1 MNKKNLIRFISN
13 IPGWKTKRRI
23 VVIES
28 DDWGST
34 RFPDIETVNIFKQEG
49 YNIDKCGFSRYDCL
63 ETNKDLESLIQMLK
77 RLSEKH
83 DKKICLTMLCNTSN
97 SNFELIEK
105 SNFTQYFGEI
115 LSDLISED
123 SKRDKIIN
131 LLKKGRNLGYFDLQY
146 HGREH
151 LNVNRWMRALQEK
164 QQETLFAFQN
174 KVGGISRSYM
184 PNLKKGY
191 RAAYDLDRL
200 EDLVS
205 QKKSLLTGLKEFKQ
219 LYSFYPSYFVAPN
232 GPFHKDLEIEL
243 SKNGIGQIGMS
254 KIQKM
259 PIGNGNYKKRFNWLG
274 KELKSGLTVITRNVI
289 FEPLSRIS
297 GNVDTVIN
305 DIDIAFALNKPAII
319 STHRANYVGGIDQK
333 NRESGLKKLNMLLSS
348 IIKKWP
354 DVEFMTSSELADL
367 IREKNGRNS

>member
-1 MNKKNLIRFISN
+1 MNKKNLLRFISN
-13 IPGWKTKRRI
+13 IPGWRTKRRI

-34 RFPDIETVNIFKQEG
+34 RFPDIETVNIFKQAG
-49 YNIDKCGFSRYDCL
+49 YNVDKCGFSRYDCL

-77 RLSEKH
+77 SLSEKH

-97 SNFELIEK
+97 PNFELIKK
-105 SNFTQYFGEI
+105 SNFTQYSGEI
-115 LSDLISED
+115 LSDSISED

-131 LLKKGRNLGYFDLQY
+131 LLKKGRNLGYFDMQY

-151 LNVNRWMRALQEK
+151 LNVNRWMRALQQK
-164 QQETLFAFQN
+164 QPETVFAFQN
-174 KVGGISRSYM
+174 KVWGQSPRYM
-184 PNLKKGY
+184 PNLEKGF
-191 RAAYDLDRL
+191 RSTYDLDL
-200 EDLVS
+200 IEDLVD
-205 QKKSLLTGLKEFKQ
+205 QKEQLLSGIEEFNQ

-259 PIGNGNYKKRFNWLG
+259 PIGNGNYKKRFHWLG

-289 FEPLSRIS
+289 FEPMSAVS
-297 GNVDTVIN
+297 GNIETVIK

-319 STHRANYVGGIDQK
+319 STHRANYVEGIDQK
-333 NRESGLKKLNMLLSS
+333 NRESGLNKLELLLCSV
-348 IIKKWP
+348 IKKWP
-354 DVEFMTSSELADL
+354 DIEFMTSSQLGETMQ
-367 IREKNGRNS
+367 RKK

>member
-1 MNKKNLIRFISN
+1 
-13 IPGWKTKRRI
+13 
-23 VVIES
+23 
-28 DDWGST
+28 
-34 RFPDIETVNIFKQEG
+34 
-49 YNIDKCGFSRYDCL
+49 
-63 ETNKDLESLIQMLK
+63 
-77 RLSEKH
+77 
-83 DKKICLTMLCNTSN
+83 
-97 SNFELIEK
+97 
-105 SNFTQYFGEI
+105 
-115 LSDLISED
+115 
-123 SKRDKIIN
+123 
-131 LLKKGRNLGYFDLQY
+131 
-146 HGREH
+146 
-151 LNVNRWMRALQEK
+151 MRALQQK
-164 QQETLFAFQN
+164 QPETVFAFQN
-174 KVGGISRSYM
+174 KVWGQSPRYM
-184 PNLKKGY
+184 PNLEKGF
-191 RAAYDLDRL
+191 RSTYDLDL
-200 EDLVS
+200 IEDLVD
-205 QKKSLLTGLKEFKQ
+205 QKEQLLSGIEEFNQ

-259 PIGNGNYKKRFNWLG
+259 PIGKGNYKKRFHWLG

-289 FEPLSRIS
+289 FEPLSGIS